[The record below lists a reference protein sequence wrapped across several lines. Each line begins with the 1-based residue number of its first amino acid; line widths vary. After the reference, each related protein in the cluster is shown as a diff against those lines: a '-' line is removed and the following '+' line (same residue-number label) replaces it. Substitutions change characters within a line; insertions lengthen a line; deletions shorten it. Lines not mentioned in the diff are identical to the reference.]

1 MNSIKTM
8 RNQLLDY
15 KKYLVLHSQ
24 ATIKTRRS
32 IKEHTN
38 FVNKI
43 YSEKTRVFYL
53 NAFFQKNYFDL
64 ASFDCIVLTTSFLSS
79 KWTPRNFKR
88 TISRVENL
96 TEYNGLIIALP
107 QDEFINTALLDSYF
121 ESLNNLHIMT
131 ILPER
136 EWPRIYPRSMKKG
149 HTFEQILTGYINQLP
164 EKNQRDFFK
173 REIEISY
180 RAWQT
185 EPWLGLHSYKKYE
198 ISTKFSEIKKSNW
211 NISTHPKDVLI
222 GKSWDKLLQNSK
234 FTIGT
239 EQGASISDPQGLLRE
254 QYLIYKGSNPDADWI
269 KSYKDCNFALHENSL
284 ALKGLSPRIFEAMQN
299 NVALILLEGDY
310 NGVLT
315 PNKHYL
321 PLKEDYSN
329 IESIVSNLS
338 EEMYK
343 KITASYIEIFDN
355 TELWYD
361 HLAETINSKV
371 KKNSN
376 TFKKKYLFLYKIVKF
391 KTFLL
396 QLTFSITVKVV
407 GIEKLIRIVNAF
419 K

>member
-1 MNSIKTM
+1 MEPK
-8 RNQLLDY
+8 R
-15 KKYLVLHSQ
+15 YLVVYSQ

-38 FVNKI
+38 FINKI
-43 YSEKTRVFYL
+43 NSEKIRVFYL
-53 NAFFQKNYFDL
+53 NAFFQKNFFDL
-64 ASFDCIVLTTSFLSS
+64 SSFDCIILTTSFLSS
-79 KWTPRNFKR
+79 KWTAKGFERVK
-88 TISRVENL
+88 SRIQNL
-96 TEYNGLIIALP
+96 NRYNGLIVALP

-121 ESLNNLHIMT
+121 ESLGNLHIMT

-136 EWPRIYPRSMKKG
+136 EWPRVYPRSMKKG
-149 HTFEQILTGYINQLP
+149 HAFEQVLTGYINQLP
-164 EKNQRDFFK
+164 KKNQKDFFK
-173 REIEISY
+173 REYEISY

-198 ISTKFSEIKKSNW
+198 ICTKFSEIKKSNW

-254 QYLIYKGSNPDADWI
+254 QYLIYKEYNCDSDWI
-269 KSYKDCNFALHENSL
+269 KSYKDCNFAVHDNSL
-284 ALKGLSPRIFEAMQN
+284 ELKGLSPRIFEAMQN

-329 IESIVSNLS
+329 LEAIVSNLNV
-338 EEMYK
+338 EIYK
-343 KITASYIEIFDN
+343 KIIASYSEIFDN
-355 TELWYD
+355 NKLWYN

-376 TFKKKYLFLYKIVKF
+376 NLRKSHLLLYQIVKF
-391 KTFLL
+391 KNVFL
-396 QLTFSITVKVV
+396 QIIYSTTVKVV
-407 GIEKLIRIVNAF
+407 GIEKFIRIVNAL